1 MKEEKVTDTTK
12 PTRPTSPE
20 VRLER
25 LTGGPIEEGQFDK
38 AILGLGATE
47 YHGPHLPYGTDTFTA
62 ETWAEAVAREL
73 GNTLVLPTLAYGV
86 SHHHLDW
93 PWTLSLRPE
102 TLSNIIVD
110 IGESLLHHGITKL
123 IIVPA
128 HDGNPAP
135 AETAARLLS
144 QKHDMKVA
152 LVDHVFGKAREMLA
166 GRFDID
172 GDHAGR
178 TEMSMVLYSNPET
191 ARHDL
196 ATKEQPQYVDLPI
209 LLIDSFKGTV
219 PKGFSGDAAAGS
231 AEEGRAMTE
240 AMVAI
245 LVPFLRELD
254 KRGWKRGTWMSR
266 IDE

>member
-1 MKEEKVTDTTK
+1 MTDTTK
-12 PTRPTSPE
+12 PIRPTSPE

-25 LTGGPIEEGQFDK
+25 MTGGPVEEGQFDK

-86 SHHHLDW
+86 SHHHLAW

-102 TLSNIIVD
+102 TLSSVIVD

-152 LVDHVFGKAREMLA
+152 LVDGVMGKAREMLA

-191 ARHDL
+191 TRHDL
-196 ATKEQPQYVDLPI
+196 ATSEQTQFVDLPI

-231 AEEGRAMTE
+231 AEEGQAMTE